1 MAAVNLGGGT
11 ISAPDMSQNLFIV
24 SKVVRRHISK
34 EDGYLKKDK
43 DTELENLF
51 DLDNFIQKEL
61 KTCFGSVG
69 IGLGPCVYVQ
79 RRKRSSGPVP
89 SAAQINIFLRRIFR
103 KLSLNV
109 ECAIVALLYAERLMS
124 QGKIAMNGRNWRPIL
139 LASILMASKMWD
151 DLSSWNIEFS
161 EVFPIFSLNQIN
173 MLEKLFLQEINYNL
187 FISGTE
193 YARYYFALRGL
204 RYIDGYK
211 IPRHYLD
218 FQIGGRSL
226 EERSRL
232 VQAISDKKKRMYS
245 PRVTTPDYGTS
256 TPTRSMQIPVN
267 PSSVGKSRLSK
278 IPDFAESLREESL
291 RVTRSLRR
299 QQQRNGGSSQI
310 GVFHKPGPPALILNK
325 DVGAV
330 VSTTLSNPQP
340 IANTKSGRSR
350 DQERKLVDPLIDDDN
365 EYENGI
371 ENPDEE
377 DDRLTLGRGNMD
389 SNEFVVS
396 LSPSRRSD
404 NGDEELSRS
413 SQSEEDALISLDK
426 LDMYSIEHND
436 LGVNKTKN

>member
-1 MAAVNLGGGT
+1 MNATVNLGGGT
-11 ISAPDMSQNLFIV
+11 ISAPDLYQNLFIV
-24 SKVVRRHISK
+24 SKVIRRHIRE
-34 EDGYLKKDK
+34 EDGYLKNDK
-43 DTELENLF
+43 DTELEYLF

-61 KTCFGSVG
+61 KTCFASVG

-79 RRKRSSGPVP
+79 RRKRSSAPVP
-89 SAAQINIFLRRIFR
+89 TADQINNFLSRIFG
-103 KLSLNV
+103 KLSLSV

-139 LASILMASKMWD
+139 LASILMASKLWD
-151 DLSSWNIEFS
+151 DLSSWNIEFAQL
-161 EVFPIFSLNQIN
+161 FPIFSVKEIN

-211 IPRHYLD
+211 ILRHYLD

-310 GVFHKPGPPALILNK
+310 GVFHKPEPPALILNR
-325 DVGAV
+325 DAV
-330 VSTTLSNPQP
+330 AAGRTTLSNPQP
-340 IANTKSGRSR
+340 IADTQSGRSHGL
-350 DQERKLVDPLIDDDN
+350 ERKLVD
-365 EYENGI
+365 
-371 ENPDEE
+371 
-377 DDRLTLGRGNMD
+377 
-389 SNEFVVS
+389 
-396 LSPSRRSD
+396 
-404 NGDEELSRS
+404 
-413 SQSEEDALISLDK
+413 
-426 LDMYSIEHND
+426 
-436 LGVNKTKN
+436 

>member
-1 MAAVNLGGGT
+1 MASTLSTVNLGGGT
-11 ISAPDMSQNLFIV
+11 ISSPDLYLNLLIV
-24 SKVVRRHISK
+24 SKVIRRHISK
-34 EDGYLKKDK
+34 EDGYLKNDK

-61 KTCFGSVG
+61 KTCFATVG

-79 RRKRSSGPVP
+79 RRKRSSAPVP
-89 SAAQINIFLRRIFR
+89 TVEQINIFLRRIFR

-161 EVFPIFSLNQIN
+161 ELFPIFTLKEIN

-204 RYIDGYK
+204 RYTNEHK

-218 FQIGGRSL
+218 FQIVGRSL

-232 VQAISDKKKRMYS
+232 VQERSEKRNMFSLPKSS
-245 PRVTTPDYGTS
+245 PADYGT
-256 TPTRSMQIPVN
+256 TPTKSVQIPTLPN
-267 PSSVGKSRLSK
+267 SSGRSRFML
-278 IPDFAESLREESL
+278 DFAESLREESL
-291 RVTRSLRR
+291 RANKSLRMH
-299 QQQRNGGSSQI
+299 QNQNTSKV
-310 GVFHKPGPPALILNK
+310 GVFHAAEQSSRHLYDHDSKVLEPLSGDFEDATPHPISPPQ
-325 DVGAV
+325 
-330 VSTTLSNPQP
+330 SLS
-340 IANTKSGRSR
+340 
-350 DQERKLVDPLIDDDN
+350 
-365 EYENGI
+365 I
-371 ENPDEE
+371 EQ
-377 DDRLTLGRGNMD
+377 GQID

-396 LSPSRRSD
+396 LSPSSRS
-404 NGDEELSRS
+404 EELSRTL
-413 SQSEEDALISLDK
+413 EYDEDLA
-426 LDMYSIEHND
+426 
-436 LGVNKTKN
+436 VA